1 MALYFVEKGGKK
13 MYTAYDRYRN
23 PLSTGCRVMQD
34 GSHTVGI
41 TAAIHAENLK
51 REDVRKAKCVEL
63 QGMSGF
69 FVPEEL
75 MRLGR
80 A

>member
-1 MALYFVEKGGKK
+1 

-23 PLSTGCRVMQD
+23 PLETGCRVMQN
-34 GSHTVGI
+34 GSRLVGTI
-41 TAAIHAENLK
+41 AAIHTDTLK
-51 REDVRKAKCVEL
+51 REQVRNAKCVEL
-63 QGMSGF
+63 KGVSEY
-69 FVPEEL
+69 VSPAEL

>member
-1 MALYFVEKGGKK
+1 

-23 PLSTGCRVMQD
+23 PLEAGCRVMQN
-34 GSHTVGI
+34 GSRLVGTV
-41 TAAIHAENLK
+41 AAIHADTLP
-51 REDVRKAKCVEL
+51 REQVRKAKCVEL
-63 QGMSGF
+63 KGVGEYFS
-69 FVPEEL
+69 PDEL